1 MKKMTKWTAA
11 FLVAMMVWLGLLS
24 CSNPSN
30 DSGTDN
36 ENAVLNP
43 NEKTIVI
50 SDSLQSCEIG
60 ESISF
65 TVSFSNFETKPLKV
79 TVYEATK
86 GSLGEFWILSNR
98 VTVPTL
104 DFSAGSYSFYVKSD
118 DVKSNTL
125 RITLTAPQVIPFTFG
140 SAGAPLAEAMFTSLP
155 GTSWADKDGS
165 LHDKWTFSSLNDG
178 KIPVEQTM
186 INDDGSPYD
195 DTSFN
200 CNLDVTRG
208 VLIDSFGDDDS
219 YVIYAD
225 GLLFQGYLFEKYE
238 REGFSEGLVGKWVT
252 EDDEDDD
259 FINIRA
265 DGKRTINNGVTSASI
280 IKMSNGVM
288 YYKLGSVQQNLYYDG
303 TYIYE
308 LNEDVL
314 YPYPVE

>member
-1 MKKMTKWTAA
+1 MKKMTKWTVA
-11 FLVAMMVWLGLLS
+11 FLAAMMVWLGFLS

-36 ENAVLNP
+36 ENESLNP
-43 NEKTIVI
+43 SKKTIVI
-50 SDSLQSCEIG
+50 SDSLQSYEIG

-79 TVYEATK
+79 TVYEAAK

-125 RITLTAPQVIPFTFG
+125 SITLTAPEVTPFTFG
-140 SAGAPLAEAMFTSLP
+140 PAGAPLAEAMFTSLP

-178 KIPVEQTM
+178 KIPMVATL
-186 INDDGSPYD
+186 INDDGTPYD
-195 DTSFN
+195 DTLFN
-200 CNLDVTRG
+200 YNLDVTRG
-208 VLIDSFGDDDS
+208 VLIDSFDDDDS

-225 GLLFQGYLFEKYE
+225 GLLYQAYLFEKYE

-252 EDDEDDD
+252 EDDD
-259 FINIRA
+259 FINISA
-265 DGKRTINNGVTSASI
+265 DGNRTINNGATSASI

-308 LNEDVL
+308 LNEEVL
-314 YPYPVE
+314 YPVE

>member
-1 MKKMTKWTAA
+1 
-11 FLVAMMVWLGLLS
+11 MMVWLGFLS
-24 CSNPSN
+24 CSNLSN

-36 ENAVLNP
+36 ENESLNP
-43 NEKTIVI
+43 SEKTIVI
-50 SDSLQSCEIG
+50 SDSLQSYEIG

-65 TVSFSNFETKPLKV
+65 TVSFSNFETKPSKV
-79 TVYEATK
+79 TVYEAAE

-104 DFSAGSYSFYVKSD
+104 DFSAGSYSFYVKYD

-125 RITLTAPQVIPFTFG
+125 SITLTAPEVTPYTFG
-140 SAGAPLAEAMFTSLP
+140 SAGAPLAAAMFTSLP
-155 GTSWADKDGS
+155 GTSWTENEGS

-208 VLIDSFGDDDS
+208 VLIDSFGNDDS

-225 GLLFQGYLFEKYE
+225 ELLFKAYLFEKYE

-265 DGKRTINNGVTSASI
+265 DGKRTINNGVISASI
-280 IKMSNGVM
+280 ISMSNGVM
-288 YYKLGSVQQNLYYDG
+288 YYKLGNEPQNLYYDG

-314 YPYPVE
+314 YPVE

>member
-11 FLVAMMVWLGLLS
+11 FLAAMMVWLGFLS
-24 CSNPSN
+24 CSNSDN

-36 ENAVLNP
+36 KNESLNP

-50 SDSLQSCEIG
+50 SNSLQSYEIG

-65 TVSFSNFETKPLKV
+65 TVSFSNFETKPSKV
-79 TVYEATK
+79 TVYEAAK
-86 GSLGEFWILSNR
+86 GALGEYRILSNR
-98 VTVPTL
+98 VTVQTF

-125 RITLTAPQVIPFTFG
+125 RITLTDPEVIPFTFG
-140 SAGAPLAEAMFTSLP
+140 SAGAPLAAAMFTSLP
-155 GTSWADKDGS
+155 GTSWAENEGS
-165 LHDKWTFSSLNDG
+165 LRAKWTFSSLSEG
-178 KIPVEQTM
+178 KIPVEQTL

-208 VLIDSFGDDDS
+208 VLIDSSDDDDS

-225 GLLFQGYLFEKYE
+225 ELLFQAYLFDRYS
-238 REGFSEGLVGKWVT
+238 RDGFSEGLVGKWVT
-252 EDDEDDD
+252 EDGD

-280 IKMSNGVM
+280 ISMSNGVM
-288 YYKLGSVQQNLYYDG
+288 YYKLGNVQQNLYYDG

-308 LNEDVL
+308 LKEEVL
-314 YPYPVE
+314 YPM